1 MKRVVVIGGGAAGLM
16 AAVIAGREGAK
27 VTLLE
32 KMNYVGKKMGITG
45 KGRCNI
51 TNACDMS
58 EFIKNTPG
66 NGKFL
71 YGAYERFTNED
82 LLQLLHDAGLETK
95 VERGGRVFPASDS
108 ALDVRN
114 TFMKL
119 MKHYGVD
126 VHLEEPVKKLLV
138 DDGVVTGVV
147 TDKETY
153 HADAVVIATGGKSY
167 PATGSTGDGYILAA
181 QVGHKIT
188 DIRPSL
194 VPIVTEE
201 SWVKDLMG
209 LSLRNVELSVVAK
222 NKVQAKMFGEMMFT
236 HFGITGP
243 IVLSLSHTVGKLMRK
258 KNIGTIGLDINLKPA
273 LSPETLDKR
282 LQKDFDFYS
291 KKQLINGMKDLLPS
305 RLIPLIIELAG
316 IDPQKPIN
324 QISKEERQQIGYML
338 QHMPLTV
345 KGLRPV
351 EEAIVT
357 AGGISLKEFNPKT
370 MESKLVKGL
379 YGAGEVLDIDAF
391 TGGYNLQAAFS
402 TGYVAAMHI
411 THPEAFY

>member
-58 EFIKNTPG
+58 DFIKNTPG

-119 MKHYGVD
+119 MKQYGVD
-126 VHLEEPVKKLLV
+126 VHLEEPVKKLLF

-167 PATGSTGDGYILAA
+167 PATGSTGDGYMLAA
-181 QVGHKIT
+181 QVGHTIT

-282 LQKDFDFYS
+282 LQKDFDLYS

-411 THPEAFY
+411 THPEAF

>member
-114 TFMKL
+114 IFMKL

-138 DDGVVTGVV
+138 DDSVVIGVV

-201 SWVKDLMG
+201 FWVKDLMG

-282 LQKDFDFYS
+282 LQKDFDLYS
-291 KKQLINGMKDLLPS
+291 KKQIINGMKDLLPS

-379 YGAGEVLDIDAF
+379 YGVGEVLDIDAF

-411 THPEAFY
+411 THPEAF

>member
-27 VTLLE
+27 VTLIE

-58 EFIKNTPG
+58 DFIKNTPG

-282 LQKDFDFYS
+282 LQKDFDLYS

-411 THPEAFY
+411 THPEAF

>member
-58 EFIKNTPG
+58 DFIKNTPG

-138 DDGVVTGVV
+138 DDDVVTGVV
-147 TDKETY
+147 TDRETY

-282 LQKDFDFYS
+282 LQKDFDLYS

-411 THPEAFY
+411 THPEAF

>member
-181 QVGHKIT
+181 QVGHTIT

-282 LQKDFDFYS
+282 LQKDFDLYS

-370 MESKLVKGL
+370 MESKLIKGL

-411 THPEAFY
+411 THPEAF

>member
-58 EFIKNTPG
+58 DFIKNTPG

-82 LLQLLHDAGLETK
+82 LLQLLHDVGLETK

-282 LQKDFDFYS
+282 LQKDFDLYS

-411 THPEAFY
+411 THPEAF

>member
-58 EFIKNTPG
+58 DFIKNTPG

-82 LLQLLHDAGLETK
+82 LLQILHDAGLETK

-126 VHLEEPVKKLLV
+126 VHLEEPVKKLLI

-153 HADAVVIATGGKSY
+153 HVDAVVIATGGKSY

-201 SWVKDLMG
+201 SWVKGLMG

-282 LQKDFDFYS
+282 LQKDFDLYS

-411 THPEAFY
+411 THPEAF

>member
-16 AAVIAGREGAK
+16 AAVIAGREGVK

-114 TFMKL
+114 IFMKL

-138 DDGVVTGVV
+138 DDSVVTGVV

-282 LQKDFDFYS
+282 LQKDFDLYS

-411 THPEAFY
+411 THPEAF

>member
-114 TFMKL
+114 IFMKL

-282 LQKDFDFYS
+282 LQKDFDLYS

-411 THPEAFY
+411 THPEAF

>member
-58 EFIKNTPG
+58 DFIKNTPG

-126 VHLEEPVKKLLV
+126 VHLEEPVKKLLI

-273 LSPETLDKR
+273 LSTETLDKR
-282 LQKDFDFYS
+282 LQKDFDLYS

-411 THPEAFY
+411 THPEAF

>member
-147 TDKETY
+147 TDRETY

-209 LSLRNVELSVVAK
+209 ISLRNVELSVVAK

-282 LQKDFDFYS
+282 LQKDFDLYS

-316 IDPQKPIN
+316 SNPQKPIN

-411 THPEAFY
+411 THPEAF

>member
-58 EFIKNTPG
+58 DFIKNTPG

-71 YGAYERFTNED
+71 YGAYERFTNEN

-147 TDKETY
+147 TDRETY

-167 PATGSTGDGYILAA
+167 PATGSTGDGYMLAA
-181 QVGHKIT
+181 QVGHTIT

-222 NKVQAKMFGEMMFT
+222 NKVQAKRFGEMMFT

-282 LQKDFDFYS
+282 LQKDFDLYS

-411 THPEAFY
+411 THPEAF

>member
-126 VHLEEPVKKLLV
+126 VHLEEPVKKILV
-138 DDGVVTGVV
+138 DDGTVTGVV

-167 PATGSTGDGYILAA
+167 PATGSTGDGYVLAS
-181 QVGHKIT
+181 QVGHTIT

-209 LSLRNVELSVVAK
+209 LSLRNVELSVIAK
-222 NKVQAKMFGEMMFT
+222 NKVQATMFGEMMFT

-282 LQKDFDFYS
+282 LQKDFDLYS

-370 MESKLVKGL
+370 MESKFVKGL

-411 THPEAFY
+411 THPEAF

>member
-58 EFIKNTPG
+58 DFIKNTPG

-126 VHLEEPVKKLLV
+126 VHLEEPVKKLLI

-282 LQKDFDFYS
+282 LQKDFDLYS

-338 QHMPLTV
+338 QHMPLTM

-411 THPEAFY
+411 THPEAF

>member
-201 SWVKDLMG
+201 SWVKHLMG

-282 LQKDFDFYS
+282 LQKDFDLYS

-411 THPEAFY
+411 THPEAF

>member
-58 EFIKNTPG
+58 DFIKNTPG

-147 TDKETY
+147 TDRETY

-201 SWVKDLMG
+201 SWIKDLMG

-282 LQKDFDFYS
+282 LQKDFNLYS

-316 IDPQKPIN
+316 IDPKKPIN

-411 THPEAFY
+411 THPEAF